1 MKMKK
6 HLVAVLLCALALGA
20 CSRPAERSADYAGSA
35 VSEKKA
41 PRTALLAYEHHIE
54 INAEAAQLPALVET
68 AQKLCHASADDACVV
83 LESRIGSGELAYAKL
98 KFRAKGSGIAKLIAA
113 LSKHGELVNRSTI
126 AEDLGAPIHDG
137 AKKLQMLKNYRDKLE
152 ALQGK
157 AATDLDSLVRLTREL
172 AEVQS
177 QIEELDGTQ
186 AKLMQRVDTE
196 ILHVN
201 ISTLHQKSVWR
212 PVSDAS
218 SEFGNLFAHGVGT
231 AISATA
237 FLLPWIFLL
246 SLLTWGVRALWR
258 RWRKRASKVH

>member
-1 MKMKK
+1 MTMKK
-6 HLVAVLLCALALGA
+6 RLAVALFCALALGA
-20 CSRPAERSADYAGSA
+20 CSKPAARFADHAGSA
-35 VSEKKA
+35 VSETKA
-41 PRTALLAYEHHIE
+41 PRTALLAYEHHVE
-54 INAEAAQLPALVET
+54 INAEAAQLPALLEA

-83 LESRIGSGELAYAKL
+83 LESRIGSGEQAHAKL

-113 LSKHGELVNRSTI
+113 LSRHGVLVNRSSI
-126 AEDLGAPIHDG
+126 AEDLSAPIHDG
-137 AKKLQMLKNYRDKLE
+137 AKKLQMLKNYRAKLE

-157 AATDLDSLVRLTREL
+157 AATELDSLIRLTREL

-186 AKLMQRVDTE
+186 AKLIQRVDTE
-196 ILHVN
+196 ILHVD
-201 ISTLHQKSVWR
+201 ISTSHQKSVWR
-212 PVSDAS
+212 PVSEAGS
-218 SEFGNLFAHGVGT
+218 QFGSMFAHGVGT

-258 RWRKRASKVH
+258 RWRKRAP